1 MSADLRL
8 DNILIQVTSRL
19 RENGIKLWLEP
30 YHTDEFGTCTAELE
44 VFMITFYKFQ
54 DVLVKT
60 KYHEYFSE
68 IAFNDVTAM
77 CFTGFS

>member
-30 YHTDEFGTCTAELE
+30 YHSDDFGPCNVELKVEFALIFC
-44 VFMITFYKFQ
+44 
-54 DVLVKT
+54 
-60 KYHEYFSE
+60 
-68 IAFNDVTAM
+68 
-77 CFTGFS
+77 